1 MARPAND
8 GQLERLLAERILLLD
23 GGMGTMLQ
31 ERGLGEADYRGARF
45 ADHPKDLKGD
55 HDLLVLTR
63 PDVIEDVHRAYL
75 EAGADLVE
83 TATFTATRISQSDYG
98 LESICFEMNAAAARI
113 ARQAADDWTRR
124 TPSKPRFVAGSL
136 GPLNRALSL
145 SPDVNDP
152 GFRAVSF
159 DEVREAYAEQA
170 RGLVE
175 GGCDCLL
182 LETIFDTLNAKAAIV
197 AIEEVF
203 EAQGFRLPVL
213 LSVTIVDKSGRTLSG
228 QTLDAFWISVAHAK
242 PLSVGINCA
251 LGAREMAPYVEE
263 LARIAPVFTS
273 CYPNAGLPN
282 AFGQ

>member
-8 GQLERLLAERILLLD
+8 GQIERLLAERILLLD

-31 ERGLGEADYRGARF
+31 ERGLGEADYRGERF

-63 PDVIEDVHRAYL
+63 PDVIEDVHQAYL

-83 TATFTATRISQSDYG
+83 TSTFTATRISQADYG
-98 LESICFEMNAAAARI
+98 LESLCFEMNAAAARI
-113 ARQAADDWTRR
+113 ARKAADDWTRR

-242 PLSVGINCA
+242 PLSVGINCS

-263 LARIAPVFTS
+263 LARIAPVFTT
-273 CYPNAGLPN
+273 C
-282 AFGQ
+282 